1 MNSAGF
7 ADPRQDLAGV
17 AKRLLLQLSAW
28 TAVIIAVLYF
38 AGHGDKIAG
47 FLAGTVISAVYGLLV
62 CYRVRR
68 SASLPPQKAVAY
80 MRTGWLIRLAFI
92 VLALVW
98 SLKVPSLNFGAVVAG
113 LLSLQ
118 IIIFLNGFYLV
129 VRHSVTK

>member
-7 ADPRQDLAGV
+7 ADPRQDITGV

-28 TAVIIAVLYF
+28 TAVIVAVLYF